1 MGAVGWLVV
10 FPVVLIA
17 AAGIAAFVSVRLS
30 SVCITRGGVEFRN
43 YPHPVTTIPLDD
55 IDRFVETER
64 VGWLSGVQ
72 PATAAL
78 VLNDGTRVPVR
89 SIRECSGAYGV
100 DAMNARL
107 GEVRAGPR

>member
-1 MGAVGWLVV
+1 VGAVGWLVV
-10 FPVVLIA
+10 FPLVLIA
-17 AAGIAAFVSVRLS
+17 AVAIAAFVSVRFS
-30 SVCITRGGVEFRN
+30 TVCITRDGVEFRN
-43 YPHPVTTIPLDD
+43 YPQATTTIPLDD

-89 SIRECSGAYGV
+89 SIRDCSGAYGV